1 MRQYPSIPT
10 VADAPP
16 ETFERGHLW
25 LTELVAGAH
34 LRFQLRPSG
43 RLRFGDRTRI
53 YDDPDDLPPRYG
65 RAVRHAESAL
75 DRGALRGAVEDVS
88 DVVFFGEATVHAGVD
103 YDWARLPPFLGFDV
117 WSASKESFRPPDAAE
132 AIFERLGL
140 DPVNAVGR
148 EVHARDFDSDDY
160 EPPTSAWYD
169 GPAAGVVVR
178 NKRGGRALVRHPD
191 VPDDDDADPPTPLDA
206 PVDEVAAW
214 LAPRDRFQRLAR
226 ELRAADRPV
235 EFGTLHRLVLDDVY
249 REHHR
254 ELTHPQTTV
263 EAGAFRGAVADL
275 TGEFLA
281 ERDEN

>member
-43 RLRFGDRTRI
+43 RLRFGDRTRT

-65 RAVRHAESAL
+65 RAVRHVESAL
-75 DRGALRGAVEDVS
+75 DRTALRAAVDDVT

-103 YDWARLPPFLGFDV
+103 YDWPRVPPFLGFDV
-117 WSASKESFRPPDAAE
+117 WSASKEAFRPPDAAE

-148 EVHARDFDSDDY
+148 EVHARDFDPDDY
-160 EPPTSAWYD
+160 ELPTSAWYD

-178 NKRGGRALVRHPD
+178 NKRGGRALVRHPELLET
-191 VPDDDDADPPTPLDA
+191 DPPSPLDA
-206 PVDEVAAW
+206 PADEVAAR
-214 LAPRDRFQRLAR
+214 LAPRERFRRLAR
-226 ELRAADRPV
+226 DLRSSGRSV

-254 ELTHPQTTV
+254 ELTHSQTTV
-263 EAGAFRGAVADL
+263 EPGAFRGAVADL

-281 ERDEN
+281 GWDEG